1 MTTAAPLL
9 YTTTFKYTDRP
20 SKARYIAE
28 KYASILGGRVLDV
41 GCDVKAVSLHLP
53 AGASYVGVDMVGTA
67 DIVLNLDQQ
76 PLPFE
81 AGAFDTVICTDVLEH
96 LDRVHAV
103 FDELCRVSA
112 SRVIVS
118 LPNPYRN
125 LLIVAAENRPRFRQY
140 GLPVDEPNDRHRWFF
155 GAMDAQRFIT
165 ERGARNGF
173 EVEQMDVDEKGV
185 PRVVMP
191 DGRDLSQDPNWSLGT
206 TWAVLRR
213 M

>member
-1 MTTAAPLL
+1 M
-9 YTTTFKYTDRP
+9 
-20 SKARYIAE
+20 
-28 KYASILGGRVLDV
+28 
-41 GCDVKAVSLHLP
+41 
-53 AGASYVGVDMVGTA
+53 
-67 DIVLNLDQQ
+67 
-76 PLPFE
+76 
-81 AGAFDTVICTDVLEH
+81 
-96 LDRVHAV
+96 
-103 FDELCRVSA
+103 
-112 SRVIVS
+112 IVS

-206 TWAVLRR
+206 TWAVLHR